1 MYFWNHRKIVSE
13 YDQTVLN
20 YDVFLSLN
28 DLLIIANSV
37 DPDEMQQL
45 CCISSGSSLF
55 AKVPSGV
62 SRIQRVKHRS
72 TKLHPL
78 QQRF

>member
-1 MYFWNHRKIVSE
+1 MYFWSHRK
-13 YDQTVLN
+13 TVLI

-62 SRIQRVKHRS
+62 CRIKQTSPSSAAFSAEGTLGVY
-72 TKLHPL
+72 
-78 QQRF
+78 F